1 MLSALAFSGL
11 AATAGA
17 AKAETRTLRLYFVH
31 TGESAT
37 ITFKRDGKFI
47 PAGLRQLNQFLRD
60 WRRNESTRMDPALF
74 DLIWEMYQKTGSH
87 EVIHVVSAYRSPATN
102 NMLRSRTRGVAKNS
116 MHTYGKAMDFFLPD
130 VPLARIRETGLH
142 LQMGGVG
149 FYPTSGQPFVHMDT
163 GPVRYW
169 PRMTYDQLAR
179 VFPDG
184 KSMYLPS
191 NGKPLPGY
199 EQAAAEYKVR
209 KEAEL
214 RSVASIGGGG
224 GGGDNNGGGLFAF
237 LGGGGGGGRSA
248 GGDDSGIVRPAPGKG
263 KTLLAAIFGGADEEE
278 DGANTSDEGGGAP
291 AAAPAKAP
299 AAAPATAANSLPGVN
314 LEAAPPPAGTAAA
327 AAPPAAPAADD
338 NGALDQP
345 KIVPVVAPPKPASL
359 PFATSPEP
367 VGTGTGAAVA
377 VATPP
382 QKPADAAGDTNT
394 DVASA
399 DTSDDSAPAKIAANV
414 PLPLAAP
421 RSEEAEAAPTAVAFN
436 SDEMPRAKPAV
447 SFDPVIASADN
458 GDTPPPPAL
467 GYAGGADP
475 TLASGYGGDVL
486 AETARS
492 MLRRGQNGNHS
503 GMTALP
509 ASRPAFPPED
519 MPVAVLSPNDP
530 FVGFGGAAG
539 LPDRQDPKVLANDQT
554 VRSASYS
561 PMSAPDRDS
570 MPQLLSAEP
579 SSGVTSFSTANVTSP
594 DIDHFSGSSNPP
606 MTASLP

>member
-1 MLSALAFSGL
+1 MRRVGVARETVQLSEPDSATDREARQRPQGGGGHALCAGL
-11 AATAGA
+11 LGAGGATAGA

-74 DLIWEMYQKTGSH
+74 DLIWEMYQKAGSH

-102 NMLRSRTRGVAKNS
+102 NMLRRPHPRRREEQHAHLRQGD
-116 MHTYGKAMDFFLPD
+116 GLLPPD

-263 KTLLAAIFGGADEEE
+263 QDAPRRDLCGADEEKT
-278 DGANTSDEGGGAP
+278 ARTRATR
-291 AAAPAKAP
+291 AAARRPRAPAKAP

-314 LEAAPPPAGTAAA
+314 LEAG
-327 AAPPAAPAADD
+327 PAAGRNGRCGCAAGGPCGRRQRCARPAQDRA
-338 NGALDQP
+338 GR
-345 KIVPVVAPPKPASL
+345 
-359 PFATSPEP
+359 
-367 VGTGTGAAVA
+367 GAAEARVA
-377 VATPP
+377 AVR
-382 QKPADAAGDTNT
+382 D
-394 DVASA
+394 
-399 DTSDDSAPAKIAANV
+399 
-414 PLPLAAP
+414 LA
-421 RSEEAEAAPTAVAFN
+421 
-436 SDEMPRAKPAV
+436 
-447 SFDPVIASADN
+447 
-458 GDTPPPPAL
+458 
-467 GYAGGADP
+467 
-475 TLASGYGGDVL
+475 
-486 AETARS
+486 
-492 MLRRGQNGNHS
+492 
-503 GMTALP
+503 
-509 ASRPAFPPED
+509 
-519 MPVAVLSPNDP
+519 
-530 FVGFGGAAG
+530 
-539 LPDRQDPKVLANDQT
+539 
-554 VRSASYS
+554 
-561 PMSAPDRDS
+561 
-570 MPQLLSAEP
+570 
-579 SSGVTSFSTANVTSP
+579 
-594 DIDHFSGSSNPP
+594 
-606 MTASLP
+606 